1 MRPATRSSTFD
12 DVNRQGL
19 GARRGGRS
27 QHVQVQ
33 RNAVTPA
40 RDAVVV
46 WICLRQLADG
56 TGAGVAVR
64 GQLRTS
70 SQMRAP
76 GRPT

>member
-19 GARRGGRS
+19 GGRS